1 MSAHRVINVE
11 GIIKI
16 LSLCYCAGDED
27 IASVD
32 AASLKQA
39 YAGLVTL
46 ILEAVK
52 IDCDSSGVRYGLEL
66 FFCDVIM
73 PATSD
78 VNKCKQLNQ
87 HPYLVFLLYII
98 FSCFD

>member
-52 IDCDSSGVRYGLEL
+52 IDCNSSGVRYGLEL
-66 FFCDVIM
+66 FFCM
-73 PATSD
+73 S
-78 VNKCKQLNQ
+78 
-87 HPYLVFLLYII
+87 
-98 FSCFD
+98 